1 MVPSPLPAAEARAA
15 AESPLPAPAPPP
27 FAAGERARVDILG
40 CAKTYSGG
48 TRALLA
54 TTLTVEP
61 GEVLAL
67 LGPSGCGKT
76 TLLRVVAGLVAPD
89 AGGRVL
95 FNGEDV
101 TARPIEKRSVGMVFQ
116 HYALFPQMTVLANIG
131 YGLRVR
137 RLPAE
142 QIRQRVGEVIDLVR
156 LGGLERRRPSELS
169 GGQRQRVALARAVAV
184 RPRVLLLDEP
194 LTALDAKLKESLR
207 DELAQLLRQ
216 LHITAIHVTHDQQE
230 ALAIADRL
238 AVMQAGRIVQVGRG
252 EDLYR
257 APEDPFVA
265 EFLGRVNR
273 LQRSAREADE
283 GWLPLGGAAL
293 PCPAAL
299 RGHTALLVRPEDL
312 QVHCATQG
320 AQDPPPTPHGAA
332 WGRARVTQRTFLGDR
347 VHLRLQ
353 VDGQPTLLSDQPR
366 DCPAMADDGVAIT
379 LDPARLMPAAAA
391 TPSS

>member
-1 MVPSPLPAAEARAA
+1 MDPMTLTAPEAA
-15 AESPLPAPAPPP
+15 AE
-27 FAAGERARVDILG
+27 RTRVDVID
-40 CAKTYSGG
+40 CAKTYAGG
-48 TRALLA
+48 AVALQPTSLA
-54 TTLTVEP
+54 VEP

-76 TLLRVVAGLVAPD
+76 TLLRVIAGLVD
-89 AGGRVL
+89 ADRGGRVL

-101 TARPIEKRSVGMVFQ
+101 TARPIEKRAVGMVFQ
-116 HYALFPQMTVLANIG
+116 HYALFPQMTVAANVG

-137 RLPAE
+137 GVAPQ
-142 QIRQRVGEVIDLVR
+142 QISRRVGEVIDLVR
-156 LGGLERRRPSELS
+156 LTGLEQRRPAQLS

-216 LHITAIHVTHDQQE
+216 LHITAIHVTHDQHE

-257 APEDPFVA
+257 RPGHPFVA

-273 LQRSAREADE
+273 LQAGTA
-283 GWLPLGGAAL
+283 GAGLPLGGVEL
-293 PCPAAL
+293 PCPPSAPAPPQW
-299 RGHTALLVRPEDL
+299 LVRPEDV
-312 QVHCATQG
+312 QVHVGPTAT
-320 AQDPPPTPHGAA
+320 PGAA
-332 WGRARVTQRTFLGDR
+332 GLPWGRARVLQRTFLGDR
-347 VHLRLQ
+347 VHLRLA
-353 VDGQPTLLSDQPR
+353 VDGQPQALLSDQPR
-366 DCPAMADDGVAIT
+366 DCAAAAGDTVAVTI
-379 LDPARLMPAAAA
+379 DPARLMPATLTSLEDPA
-391 TPSS
+391 P